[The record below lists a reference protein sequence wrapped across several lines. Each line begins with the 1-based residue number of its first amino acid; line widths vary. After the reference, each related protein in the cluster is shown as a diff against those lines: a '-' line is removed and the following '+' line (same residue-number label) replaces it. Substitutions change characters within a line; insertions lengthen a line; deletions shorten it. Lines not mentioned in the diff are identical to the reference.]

1 MIRSR
6 ILSALLFAILVG
18 SIPAPGDDS
27 RSGANAKV
35 FIYRY
40 KQLTGAALAP
50 SVYCD
55 EVQLARM
62 DNGRYFVASI
72 SPGKHVFRSN
82 DAQSGVEMETLPGKE
97 YYIRVELAT
106 GFLKG
111 HGRLVEATPEQGAY
125 EIKRLK
131 LLDPDKVKDP
141 SRVLINGEARD
152 AGTKAGANVLTN
164 KDVIALKSAGL
175 GDDLVIAK
183 IKESQSDFS
192 FGTED
197 LISLKK
203 ANVSDLV
210 ISEMMSSAKKNN
222 SR

>member
-1 MIRSR
+1 MIRSC
-6 ILSALLFAILVG
+6 IVPAVLFAILFS
-18 SIPAPGDDS
+18 SIPAPGEDA
-27 RSGANAKV
+27 RSAANANV

-82 DAQSGVEMETLPGKE
+82 DAQAGVEMEISPGKE

-111 HGRLVEATPEQGAY
+111 HGRLVETTPEQGAY

-141 SRVLINGEARD
+141 SRVLINGVARD
-152 AGTKAGANVLTN
+152 AGTETRANVFTN

-183 IKESQSDFS
+183 IRESQSDFNL
-192 FGTED
+192 GTED
-197 LISLKK
+197 LIALKK

-210 ISEMMSSAKKNN
+210 ISEMMNSAKKG
-222 SR
+222 R